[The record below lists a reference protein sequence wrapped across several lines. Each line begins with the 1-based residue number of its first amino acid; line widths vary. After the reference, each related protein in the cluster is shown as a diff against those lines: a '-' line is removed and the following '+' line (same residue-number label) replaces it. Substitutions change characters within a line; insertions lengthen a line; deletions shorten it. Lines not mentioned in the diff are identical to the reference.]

1 MTDVIVVYSD
11 KSQLDRIG
19 DTSKYTPIFHFI
31 DSMTKKGKK
40 EAYRLKSHYAAR
52 LDPFAVILDKNKPI
66 KAFYTEAEDV
76 IDSLIKYLND
86 NESKSN

>member
-19 DTSKYTPIFHFI
+19 DTSKYTPIFHFV
-31 DSMTKKGKK
+31 DSLAKKSKK
-40 EAYRLKSHYAAR
+40 EAWRIKYYYGAK
-52 LDPFAVILDKNKPI
+52 LDPFAVILDDEKPI

-76 IDSLIKYLND
+76 IDSLIKYLN
-86 NESKSN
+86 NNGK

>member
-1 MTDVIVVYSD
+1 MTDVFVVYNNEE
-11 KSQLDRIG
+11 QLNRIG
-19 DTSKYTPIFHFI
+19 DTSKYTLIFHFI
-31 DSMTKKGKK
+31 DAMAKKGKK

-66 KAFYTEAEDV
+66 KAFYSEAEDV
-76 IDSLIKYLND
+76 IDSLIKYLNN

>member
-1 MTDVIVVYSD
+1 MTDVFVVYND
-11 KSQLDRIG
+11 KEQLNRIG

-31 DSMTKKGKK
+31 DAMGKKGKK

-52 LDPFAVILDKNKPI
+52 LDPFAIILDKNKPI